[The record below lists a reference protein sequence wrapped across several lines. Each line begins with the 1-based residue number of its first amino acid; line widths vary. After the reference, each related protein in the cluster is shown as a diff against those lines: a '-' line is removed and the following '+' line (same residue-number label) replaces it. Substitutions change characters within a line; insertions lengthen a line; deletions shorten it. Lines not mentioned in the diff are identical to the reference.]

1 MSTKHVLAATCA
13 GLLAVGGAQAAATF
27 SQALVPGAN
36 TISDDDV
43 ELVLKYDPLSPG
55 NYRLFNPMTD
65 LIGARDVL
73 VGAVG
78 MTSFPTGALGTSAS
92 LYNQITALYAVEV
105 TGTPTPLLGVACGAA
120 AITTCTSFNFVAPT
134 MGLTGLGGAF
144 DLVNTYYATTIP
156 LTYTVA
162 GANSFAVVLEDNQAV
177 PTAFDRSAA
186 TWNALFNSYEDGAQ
200 VMTLDLISANGDY
213 FFTNAPA
220 NVLDITIPPPG
231 ANAGSFGGQ
240 STISWQNIPG
250 WLVGPSMT
258 ITGNIQA
265 PNGGPASIWSDSTYR
280 FDAQRVPEPSSLALI
295 GLALAAAGV
304 VGGRRG
310 SRRQA

>member
-13 GLLAVGGAQAAATF
+13 GMLAVGGAQAAAAF

-43 ELVLKYDPLSPG
+43 ELVLKYDTTVAG
-55 NYRLFNPMTD
+55 NYRAFVAGTD
-65 LIGARDVL
+65 TIGVNDIL

-78 MTSFPTGALGTSAS
+78 ITSFPTGALGTSAS

-105 TGTPTPLLGVACGAA
+105 TGTPLGLPGGACGAA
-120 AITTCTSFNFVAPT
+120 AITTCTSFKFVAPT
-134 MGLTGLGGAF
+134 VGLNGAF
-144 DLVNTYYATTIP
+144 GLVNSIYTTTIP

-200 VMTLDLISANGDY
+200 VMALDLIGTNGDY

-220 NVLDITIPPPG
+220 NVLEIGIPPSG

-240 STISWQNIPG
+240 STISWQSIPG